1 MVCRVTEVLSTVA
14 LSKAK
19 GVPLGRREGHV
30 RRKPFRLKIPKHT
43 ERIYERGGSH
53 VLGFPRAWLPWGG
66 GCRWAANPCIF
77 GARYAASS
85 SKILISLGRSFRMSY
100 LVNETLDLSRKVFS
114 PARSRGCMSYHT
126 APAHDRTPTDAV
138 TRVRSSCQVLAAHT
152 GPSRPRR
159 MQKNHNFC
167 FAQWYTSQLVLTSN
181 SCRCQIVVFEN
192 FEGYVLGTRK
202 RPPDGC
208 LQHRPGIRLVGRGAH
223 ATVTSHIYV
232 ATRQWV
238 CSANA
243 RRERASRNVRRAFA
257 HPTHPKPT
265 PRRRQPARPVSWLSR

>member
-1 MVCRVTEVLSTVA
+1 MCRGILWLKKA

-19 GVPLGRREGHV
+19 GMSWESRRGHV
-30 RRKPFRLKIPKHT
+30 RGKPFRLKTSKRPK
-43 ERIYERGGSH
+43 RIYERGGSR

-66 GCRWAANPCIF
+66 GCRWAAKPIVF

-126 APAHDRTPTDAV
+126 APAHNGTPTHAV

-167 FAQWYTSQLVLTSN
+167 FAQSHSN
-181 SCRCQIVVFEN
+181 
-192 FEGYVLGTRK
+192 
-202 RPPDGC
+202 
-208 LQHRPGIRLVGRGAH
+208 
-223 ATVTSHIYV
+223 
-232 ATRQWV
+232 
-238 CSANA
+238 
-243 RRERASRNVRRAFA
+243 
-257 HPTHPKPT
+257 
-265 PRRRQPARPVSWLSR
+265 